1 MSTPSNRNPPFTP
14 NKNTGISVV
23 PGKPAESKSQF
34 PMMMQSERG
43 GNGGI
48 NFKYDEQSNKSGLA
62 GTGGLGGRSN
72 DDNNLLELMVMQN
85 AADAIRQEYIEE
97 PSYRKSMFNAPMEDI
112 TVTRSGDMPSR

>member
-1 MSTPSNRNPPFTP
+1 
-14 NKNTGISVV
+14 
-23 PGKPAESKSQF
+23 
-34 PMMMQSERG
+34 MMMQSERG

-48 NFKYDEQSNKSGLA
+48 NFKYDEQSNKSGFSRGLA

-72 DDNNLLELMVMQN
+72 DENNLLELMVMQN

-112 TVTRSGDMPSR
+112 TVTRTSDMPS